1 MIVNCRFQFMRLLLI
16 LISISLLNIS
26 IAHTTDYKN
35 LDKLSKNNSF
45 FDDKG
50 SPYSIEK
57 IQDIKTSILIIY
69 NHGSENDLKIDPC
82 NKKPQKG
89 YLWKG
94 AVVPALLKLHDQKIN
109 NLTVKIYRLCSGV
122 KGISLKTM
130 KKYRKELKET
140 GSIILQDEYKNLK
153 RQNII
158 INEVKKFKN
167 LGFENIIL
175 AGYSAGAWAS
185 LNLQARFPE
194 LIKGVI
200 AINPAF
206 AGKKNGWQKKY
217 PEWGKIRDK
226 EIDILNRNKNLKA
239 ILFAHNKDKFEDIKT
254 LSFFKNFKKINFVDY
269 SNIKPN
275 SCSWADVDRN
285 MENDKGHNIPQS
297 KCFTK
302 YVENNEY
309 FLKFLNK
316 IF

>member
-206 AGKKNGWQKKY
+206 AGKKKWLA
-217 PEWGKIRDK
+217 EKI
-226 EIDILNRNKNLKA
+226 
-239 ILFAHNKDKFEDIKT
+239 
-254 LSFFKNFKKINFVDY
+254 S
-269 SNIKPN
+269 
-275 SCSWADVDRN
+275 
-285 MENDKGHNIPQS
+285 
-297 KCFTK
+297 
-302 YVENNEY
+302 
-309 FLKFLNK
+309 
-316 IF
+316 